1 MMSSNSTRAV
11 LNLGMVLSMAA
22 FLGACGSMSLPLELS
37 LKTFPGDGVRLA
49 FQPTRELKS
58 LRRSENSRRAAVRT
72 TTPIRRTRRIQSS
85 EPIHKRNTL
94 VERGNTGFEATH
106 SCSRIQRAARHLRE
120 FVVSRSSALN
130 DGVVD
135 WRGPRHDTE
144 AP

>member
-1 MMSSNSTRAV
+1 MRRLFGVYVVVTCALVTFLSANATTAHSSREVTGNALATA
-11 LNLGMVLSMAA
+11 
-22 FLGACGSMSLPLELS
+22 
-37 LKTFPGDGVRLA
+37 RLLR
-49 FQPTRELKS
+49 PMLKS

-85 EPIHKRNTL
+85 EPIHKRTMP

-120 FVVSRSSALN
+120 FVLSRSSALN

-135 WRGPRHDTE
+135 WLGPRHDTE